1 MNRRSLFLITLTTTT
16 AGALLVSCGKS
27 PIPSTSK
34 PEVVAT
40 STMIADMVRTI
51 AGPDLKVTGLMEP
64 GVDPHTYQPSAMVY
78 SELRHAEVI
87 IYNGMHLEGK
97 MTETFENQGDKAL
110 ALTDHLPKDRLIA
123 PQSIDESFGDPHI
136 WGDASLWSL
145 AVPAVVAKLSDLEPE
160 KKAEF
165 SARGLAYQEEI
176 QDLHSWI
183 LSRIAEIPA
192 QNRILITSHD
202 AFNYFGKAYGIEV
215 IGVSGISTVDEP
227 SGADILNTIDLIK
240 QKGVKAIFPES
251 SVSPA
256 VIERI
261 SKDSGAVTGDI
272 LFSDSCGELGKL
284 ETENNETYDLGT
296 YLGMMK
302 HNVNAIVKALK

>member
-1 MNRRSLFLITLTTTT
+1 MKNMKRRSFFLIFLS
-16 AGALLVSCGKS
+16 GLLLVGCGDTS
-27 PIPSTSK
+27 GPISSK

-51 AGPDLKVTGLMEP
+51 AGTDLKVTGLMEP

-78 SELRHAEVI
+78 SELRHSQAI
-87 IYNGMHLEGK
+87 IYNGLHLEGK
-97 MTETFENQGDKAL
+97 MTETFENQGDKAM
-110 ALTDHLPKDRLIA
+110 ALSDHLPKERLIA
-123 PQSIDESFGDPHI
+123 PQSIDDSFGDPHL
-136 WGDASLWSL
+136 WGDASLWAL
-145 AVPAVVAKLSDLEPE
+145 AVPAVVAKLAELEPG

-165 SARGLAYQEEI
+165 SSRGLAYQKEI
-176 QDLHSWI
+176 QDLHAWI
-183 LSRIAEIPA
+183 LQRFAEIPA

-261 SKDSGAVTGDI
+261 SKDSGAVKGDI

-284 ETENNETYDLGT
+284 ETENGETYDLGT
-296 YLGMMK
+296 YIGMMK